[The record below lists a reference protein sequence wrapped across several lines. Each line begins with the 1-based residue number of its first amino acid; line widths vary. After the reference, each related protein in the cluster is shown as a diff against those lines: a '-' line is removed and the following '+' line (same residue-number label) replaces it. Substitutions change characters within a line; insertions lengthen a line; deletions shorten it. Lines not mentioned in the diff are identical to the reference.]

1 MNVPVT
7 LPEFRSAVLRLRQLV
22 AEGDTR
28 LRRLHGERNRALQ
41 AAAKA
46 MSDRCDEILGQ
57 GQEELALFDKDNAT
71 PRREAALAA
80 HRQQLKDIQKIFEI
94 ARDHELR
101 QIEMEEERL
110 LAAAATALREERL
123 EIEGTAAAHRTGIAE
138 FDTGF
143 HNAGQLATE
152 LDNSFWAPVLK
163 AWNKAPVK
171 PPEGEAAPLPEVP
184 PEVVFSD
191 LAGRVWQIRE
201 TQKQLLDSAFFRLGA
216 RFRPGLGLVLVILIS
231 AALAAATPVA
241 ALAFIVTALAAGLI
255 WRGLYVAKLVAINKE
270 RHELLLRLDRAGIVL
285 GAMKGDLETA
295 RADALAAAE
304 MRVKQREHDK
314 LKGRRAEVNARITQ
328 LGEEADARSQA
339 ERRQHDADLAEI
351 ETALRQEAGEIASFS
366 EQRLASVEK
375 DGEAADKK
383 INDEAR
389 VLITAAETQWNAEW
403 DAAVASIEA
412 LLGRARAARAEHL
425 RPWNSEA
432 WADWTPPQEPTGA
445 ACAGFLEV
453 DLAMEMAFRDDTPLH
468 RVRDVPA
475 SLPACLA
482 FPELPSL
489 VVATRGEGRA
499 EAADLVRSTLLRMLA
514 SFPAGKA
521 GLVLIDPVGL
531 GESFAPFLRLADGRD
546 DLLGGGVATDSR
558 AIDRRLDDLA
568 SHVETVI
575 QKYLRDEYA
584 TLADYNLAAGPT
596 AVACRFVAVADFP
609 AGFSEQALDRL
620 VSLARSG
627 PRCGISLLIHWD
639 RSRPLPDKFPIDEI
653 LSKAL
658 VLERLQGSFS
668 PANGLGFLNPHFLAE
683 EPPPAALASSII
695 DRIAAGARGGSQVRL
710 SFSRISPAKIWQES
724 AARELRS
731 PLGLSGA
738 KQMEMVLGHGTSQHM
753 LVAGKT
759 GSGKSTLLH
768 AMIIGLCLRLPPSE
782 LELYLVDFKKG
793 VEFKIYARCGLP
805 HARVVAIESEREFG
819 ISVLR
824 GLDAELDRRGRLFR
838 DAGVADM
845 PTYRAGGRILPR
857 QLLVV
862 DEFQELF
869 SEEDRLAQEASLL
882 LDRLVR
888 QGRAF
893 GVHVILASQT
903 LAGSYSL
910 PRATLGQMA
919 VRIALMCSEAD
930 SMLILAEDNSA
941 ARLLDRPGEAI
952 YNEAAGRPESNTPF
966 QAAWISE
973 SERESAVLKMAAL
986 AREQQ
991 LVCPET
997 VVFEGG
1003 SPGELS
1009 RNRELREMPRSPAA
1023 PRTPLAL
1030 HLGEPNAIRPHVRAS
1045 LARQAGGNLLIAGQ
1059 DEEMLLRLQAGLLC
1073 SLAARHRAEPLET
1086 VLLDAESPECP
1097 HPGLLSD
1104 LARRFGFAAREA
1116 RHTAA
1121 EIARIHGE
1129 MLRRRDAEGQS
1140 PRLVVIINGLQRFRL
1155 LRQDDD
1161 LLPSDDAPPTARQ
1174 FSELLASGP
1183 EVGIHI
1189 IISLDTFTSFTRW
1202 LGRRSLREFDQR
1214 VLLQMAAS
1222 DAANLAD
1229 GPEASRLGQANALLH
1244 SDQKAGGGERFR
1256 PYALPK
1262 EDFLAALLG

>member
-1 MNVPVT
+1 MNVPVS
-7 LPEFRSAVLRLRQLV
+7 LPEFRAAVMRLRQLV
-22 AEGDTR
+22 AEGDSR
-28 LRRLHGERNRALQ
+28 LRRLHGERDRALQ

-57 GQEELALFDKDNAT
+57 GQEELARFEKENAT
-71 PRREAALAA
+71 PRREAALSM
-80 HRQQLKDIQKIFEI
+80 HRQHLKDIQKTFEI
-94 ARDHELR
+94 ARDQELR
-101 QIEMEEERL
+101 QIELEEERL
-110 LAAAATALREERL
+110 LGAAATALREERL
-123 EIEGTAAAHRTGIAE
+123 EIEGTAAAHRAGIAE
-138 FDTGF
+138 YDKG
-143 HNAGQLATE
+143 HAEAGQLAAE
-152 LDNSFWAPVLK
+152 LESGFWSPVLK
-163 AWNKAPVK
+163 AWKKEAEAPSV
-171 PPEGEAAPLPEVP
+171 PEPLPELA
-184 PEVVFSD
+184 PELVFSD
-191 LAGRVWQIRE
+191 LAGRVWQMRE
-201 TQKQLLDSAFFRLGA
+201 TQNRLLASAFFRLGA
-216 RFRPGLGLVLVILIS
+216 RFRPALGLALVIFAA
-231 AALAAATPVA
+231 AALAMLTPLASLGFVVI
-241 ALAFIVTALAAGLI
+241 ALGAGLL
-255 WRGLYVAKLVAINKE
+255 WRGLYAARVAALE
-270 RHELLLRLDRAGIVL
+270 RDRLELLPRLERAGSLL
-285 GAMKGDLETA
+285 GAMKDDLETA
-295 RADALAAAE
+295 RAEALAAAE
-304 MRVKQREHDK
+304 MRVKQRENDK
-314 LKGRRAEVNARITQ
+314 LKVRRAEVNARITQ
-328 LGEEADARSQA
+328 LGEEADGRSNA
-339 ERRQHDADLAEI
+339 ERRQHDKDLAEI
-351 ETALRQEAGEIASFS
+351 ESHLRQEAGEIASFS

-375 DGEAADKK
+375 EGEAAEKK
-383 INDEAR
+383 IKDEAQI
-389 VLITAAETQWNAEW
+389 LISAAETQWNAEW
-403 DAAVASIEA
+403 ERAVASIES
-412 LLGRARAARAEHL
+412 LLARARAASDEHL
-425 RPWNSEA
+425 RPWRGEA
-432 WADWTPPQEPTGA
+432 WKDWSPPQENTGA
-445 ACAGFLEV
+445 TCAGYLEV
-453 DLAMEMAFRDDTPLH
+453 DLATEMAFKDDTPLQ

-489 VVATRGEGRA
+489 VVATRNEGRT
-499 EAADLVRSTLLRMLA
+499 EASDLVRSTLLRMLA

-568 SHVETVI
+568 AHVETVI

-584 TLADYNLAAGPT
+584 TLAEYNLAAGPT
-596 AVACRFVAVADFP
+596 AVACRFVAIADFP
-609 AGFSEQALDRL
+609 AGFSDQALERL

-639 RSRPLPDKFPIDEI
+639 RSRPLPEKYPMEEI
-653 LSKAL
+653 LGKAL
-658 VLERLQGSFS
+658 VLERLQGDFS
-668 PANGLGFLNPHFLAE
+668 PANGLGFLNPRFLAE
-683 EPPPAALASSII
+683 EPVPAALASSII

-710 SFSRISPAKIWQES
+710 PFARISPAQPWQES
-724 AARELRS
+724 SARELRS

-738 KQMEMVLGHGTSQHM
+738 KPMEMVLGHGTSQHM

-768 AMIIGLCLRLPPSE
+768 ALVIGLCLRLPPSE

-793 VEFKIYARCGLP
+793 VEFKTYARCGLP

-824 GLDAELDRRGRLFR
+824 GLDAELDRRGRIFR
-838 DAGVADM
+838 EAGVADM
-845 PTYRAGGRILPR
+845 PSYRSGGRSLPR

-919 VRIALMCSEAD
+919 VRVALMCSEAD

-973 SERESAVLKMAAL
+973 AEREGAVVKMAAL
-986 AREQQ
+986 ARERN
-991 LVCPET
+991 LICPET

-1003 SPGELS
+1003 SPGELG
-1009 RNRELREMPRSPAA
+1009 RNRELREMPRAPAA
-1023 PRTPLAL
+1023 PRSPLAL

-1059 DEEMLLRLQAGLLC
+1059 DEEMLLRLQCGLLC
-1073 SLAARHRAEPLET
+1073 SLAARHRAEPLEL

-1097 HPGLLSD
+1097 HPGLLGD

-1121 EIARIHGE
+1121 EIARLHGE

-1140 PRLVVIINGLQRFRL
+1140 PRLVLAVNGLQRFRL

-1161 LLPSDDAPPTARQ
+1161 LIPSDDAPPTARQ
-1174 FSELLASGP
+1174 FGELLAGGP

-1189 IISLDTFTSFTRW
+1189 VVTLDTFSSFTRW

-1229 GPEASRLGQANALLH
+1229 GPEASRLGPANALLH

-1262 EDFLAALLG
+1262 EDFLATLLA